1 MLEARRLMVRYATG
15 ALGVADVSLA
25 VEPGKVTALFGPNG
39 AGKTTSVRA
48 CSGFLK
54 TEGAR
59 VVRGDVSVD
68 GRRLTSAEPHTFCRL
83 GVALVPERQ
92 KIFPRLSVAENL
104 AALGRLP
111 PRRERSAAYGRVF
124 SLFPALQE
132 TLRRQAG
139 HLSGGQQQMLA
150 IGRALLSEP
159 RYLVIDEM
167 TLGLHVSLV
176 RPLFE
181 ALREIADGGT
191 GVLVVDE
198 STDAALEIADHC
210 YVMRAGR
217 IADEGPPERFRDRQ
231 LVAAGY
237 IGG

>member
-1 MLEARRLMVRYATG
+1 MLEARHLMVRYANG
-15 ALGVADVSLA
+15 ALGVADVSLT

-59 VVRGDVSVD
+59 VRGEVLVD
-68 GRRLTSAEPHTFCRL
+68 GRNLSSEEPHTFCRR
-83 GVALVPERQ
+83 GVGFVPERQ
-92 KIFPRLSVAENL
+92 KIFPRLTVADNL
-104 AALGRLP
+104 AALRRP
-111 PRRERSAAYGRVF
+111 PSRRERAAAYERVF
-124 SLFPALQE
+124 ELFPV
-132 TLRRQAG
+132 LREMLKRQAG
-139 HLSGGQQQMLA
+139 HLSGGQQQMVA
-150 IGRALLSEP
+150 IARALLSRP

-176 RPLFE
+176 RPLYDTV
-181 ALREIADGGT
+181 REIADSGT

-198 STDAALEIADHC
+198 STDAALEIANYC
-210 YVMRAGR
+210 YVIRAGR

-237 IGG
+237 IGD